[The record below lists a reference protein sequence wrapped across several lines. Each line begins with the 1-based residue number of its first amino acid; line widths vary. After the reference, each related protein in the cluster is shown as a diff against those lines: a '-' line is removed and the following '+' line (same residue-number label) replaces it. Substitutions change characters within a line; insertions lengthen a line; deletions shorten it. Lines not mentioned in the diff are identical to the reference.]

1 METLTRNQLLD
12 LSEWAMKTP
21 FMAKHYSPRL
31 NDRERQV
38 LLLRYGWDY
47 CSNRECKKCWELIPT
62 STWNTWTQFMTGNE
76 TSFFKI
82 PTAEERRAMHQD
94 MEVESGLIDPTGQY
108 VQPVPVTGTVS
119 RSISTFPDEDF
130 YYHPVTVEDILHQ
143 DTHQKTRKPK
153 PHTQKEI
160 GVELGGITGG
170 RVGQIEAKAIR
181 KNRYHLRQLWKQFTT
196 MVEAADVAE

>member
-1 METLTRNQLLD
+1 MENLTRNQLLD

-62 STWNTWTQFMTGNE
+62 STSTYTFNQWMTSSNSDAFWVG
-76 TSFFKI
+76 
-82 PTAEERRAMHQD
+82 PTAEERRAMEQD
-94 MEVESGLIDPTGQY
+94 TDAEGGFINPL
-108 VQPVPVTGTVS
+108 PVTVTVTTS
-119 RSISTFPDEDF
+119 YSTSPDEDF

-143 DTHQKTRKPK
+143 DTHQKTMKPK

-160 GVELGGITGG
+160 GVELGGITGS
-170 RVGQIEAKAIR
+170 RVSVIEAKAIR
-181 KNRYHLRQLWKQFTT
+181 KNRYHLHQLWKQFTT

>member
-62 STWNTWTQFMTGNE
+62 STYNRWMSPSNSDAFWVG
-76 TSFFKI
+76 
-82 PTAEERRAMHQD
+82 PTAEERRAMEQD
-94 MEVESGLIDPTGQY
+94 TDAEGGFINPFT
-108 VQPVPVTGTVS
+108 QPVPVTVTT
-119 RSISTFPDEDF
+119 SILGFPDEDS
-130 YYHPVTVEDILHQ
+130 YWRPTITREEILHQ
-143 DTHQKTRKPK
+143 DTHRRTRKPK

>member
-12 LSEWAMKTP
+12 LSQWAMKTQ
-21 FMAKHYSPRL
+21 FMAKHYSPGL

-108 VQPVPVTGTVS
+108 IQPQPVVRTVTT
-119 RSISTFPDEDF
+119 SICVPPDEDF
-130 YYHPVTVEDILHQ
+130 HWRPVTVNDILHQ
-143 DTHQKTRKPK
+143 DTHRRKRKPK

-170 RVGQIEAKAIR
+170 RVSAIEAKAIR
-181 KNRYHLRQLWKQFTT
+181 KNRYHLHQLWKKFTT
-196 MVEAADVAE
+196 MVEATDD

>member
-1 METLTRNQLLD
+1 MENLTRNQLLD

-62 STWNTWTQFMTGNE
+62 SRYTFNGFWSG
-76 TSFFKI
+76 
-82 PTAEERRAMHQD
+82 PTREERMAMHQD

-108 VQPVPVTGTVS
+108 VQPVPVT
-119 RSISTFPDEDF
+119 RIP
-130 YYHPVTVEDILHQ
+130 
-143 DTHQKTRKPK
+143 TRKQGNPN
-153 PHTQKEI
+153 HTHKRKSALNW
-160 GVELGGITGG
+160 VE
-170 RVGQIEAKAIR
+170 
-181 KNRYHLRQLWKQFTT
+181 
-196 MVEAADVAE
+196 